1 MCLKFSFLI
10 FFFFFVKGISPPV
23 SGGWDTSTWGLK
35 SNTEPQSQ
43 PVVSP
48 KAITKP
54 VRRTVVDESEN
65 FFSAFL
71 SPADVQ
77 TIQKSPV
84 VSKPPAKSQRPEEEV
99 KSTLQESLHTGQ
111 SRTTE
116 ATESK
121 VKDSPPCVSKET
133 LAVSTLSPKTEDKHE
148 ETVTKESDTKVPTVH
163 LKVSESVMNV
173 KTTRE
178 NVSNMS
184 TQPLTAETKD
194 MALEPKEQKHEDR
207 QSNTPSPPVS
217 TFSSGTSTT
226 SDIEVLDHE
235 SVISESSAS
244 SRQEH
249 TDSKSSLHL
258 MQTSFQLLSASAC
271 PEYNRLDDFQKLTES
286 CCSSDAFERIDSFS
300 VQSLDSRSVSEINS
314 DDELS
319 GKGYALVPIILNSS
333 TPKTKTI
340 ESVEGKPEEANETLI
355 MPNEETEMEESGRSA
370 TPVNCE
376 QPDIL
381 VSSTSVNEGH
391 AVLAEEAEQP
401 EASNQPEAPSE
412 KEDVCKVTL
421 RNGRGFFDT
430 FFRD

>member
-1 MCLKFSFLI
+1 M
-10 FFFFFVKGISPPV
+10 FFVKGISPPV

-35 SNTEPQSQ
+35 SNTEPQNQ
-43 PVVSP
+43 PVASP

-71 SPADVQ
+71 SPTDVQ

-99 KSTLQESLHTGQ
+99 KSTLQESLHAGQ

-116 ATESK
+116 AAESK
-121 VKDSPPCVSKET
+121 VEDSPPFVSGET
-133 LAVSTLSPKTEDKHE
+133 LAASTLSPKTEGKHE
-148 ETVTKESDTKVPTVH
+148 ETLNKESDTKVSAVH
-163 LKVSESVMNV
+163 LKVSESIIHV

-178 NVSNMS
+178 NVSNMP

-244 SRQEH
+244 SRQET

-319 GKGYALVPIILNSS
+319 GKGYALVPIIVNSS
-333 TPKTKTI
+333 TPKAKTV

-355 MPNEETEMEESGRSA
+355 MPTEETEMEESGRSA

-381 VSSTSVNEGH
+381 VSSTPVNEGH
-391 AVLAEEAEQP
+391 TVLDKVADQP
-401 EASNQPEAPSE
+401 EVPESEPEALSE
-412 KEDVCKVTL
+412 KEDVFKVTIGS
-421 RNGRGFFDT
+421 GRGFFDVL
-430 FFRD
+430 FRD